1 MKCNFTLYINTE
13 NCSLYEFHFEHLS
26 RINKLVN
33 FSNSDKVSLILGAID
48 DEHVSS
54 AAKAACVTDP
64 NVLVTL
70 LRNKTKVTHTL
81 PQTTASKHVTTGT
94 ELLKGQKPH
103 LKSDARLSNRP
114 NRLEPSLIFHSYP
127 CNLVASSDI
136 GVQIAFINLNHVI
149 SVTKTVISLISK
161 PPVDRRSPPARS
173 RSATH
178 TKFPMLSQN
187 DHLKSKKYEA
197 MRVPYTCAN
206 ASR

>member
-33 FSNSDKVSLILGAID
+33 FSNSDKISLILGAID

-70 LRNKTKVTHTL
+70 LRNITKVTHTL

-114 NRLEPSLIFHSYP
+114 NRLEPSLTFHSYP
-127 CNLVASSDI
+127 CNSC
-136 GVQIAFINLNHVI
+136 GKFGH
-149 SVTKTVISLISK
+149 
-161 PPVDRRSPPARS
+161 RRSDCVHQSKSCNFCHTNGDITDIQAACRQKARS